1 MLRRYSNLKGDSG
14 PIGKMLLGFAQCGE
28 RLVLNKVYDAVTQ
41 NWKMSHVW
49 NSHTHCLLTWK
60 KFCTKKNFFCDNFYL
75 VKLMQPLEIFAPSKV
90 TLPPTL
96 VQPQIGDQTPFAIM
110 KKISKIWSKVLPRF
124 WINPNKPFLTEA
136 GFHFMK

>member
-1 MLRRYSNLKGDSG
+1 
-14 PIGKMLLGFAQCGE
+14 MLLLRTEKCHMFQI
-28 RLVLNKVYDAVTQ
+28 D
-41 NWKMSHVW
+41 
-49 NSHTHCLLTWK
+49 THIVSQPEKNFGRK
-60 KFCTKKNFFCDNFYL
+60 KFFFRDNSYL

-96 VQPQIGDQTPFAIM
+96 DQPQIGDQTPFAIM

-124 WINPNKPFLTEA
+124 RINPNKPFLTEA